1 MRRMAEF
8 IVALDD
14 GIYYQSLLLSDSM
27 QPTPPASMSRFNS
40 AFPNR
45 SRLLIAFT
53 LAIVL
58 ISLACVP
65 AAKAADHPNFLIIM
79 ADDCTYNDLPVY
91 GGQNALTPNLDSLAS
106 QGLVFNRAYLCM
118 SICQPCRSE
127 LYTGQFPLRNGCAWN
142 HAASRPT
149 TRSLPEHLSA
159 LGYRV
164 GIAGKTDISP
174 RECFPFEDVPGFDDN
189 CVRRPTKPHSL
200 DGVREFM
207 KRREDQSFCLVVAL
221 VEPHVPWVMGDASQ
235 YPPAKIK
242 LPPNIAQTPRTRED
256 FGKYLAEITYMDG
269 QVGEI
274 LATLKASG
282 KEENTLVLFTS
293 EQGSQF
299 PGNKWTCWDTG
310 LHTGLFAR
318 WPAKIAAGKRTDAL
332 VEYADIVPTL
342 LELAGGNPPTIGVTF
357 DGTSFA
363 DVLFGKKDNH
373 RQFTYGIHDNV
384 PEGPAYPSRT
394 VFDGRWRYIRNLTPN
409 ELYIQ
414 KYLMGTQGDGG
425 LNNPYWGTW
434 VFSSAAKPKS
444 YELVKRYMLRPAEE
458 LYDTATDSYEM
469 NNLAADP
476 KLAEI
481 KSKLSAELNRW
492 MAAQGDP
499 GVQIDTTEAF
509 EAAKRGEHMFFPKP

>member
-1 MRRMAEF
+1 
-8 IVALDD
+8 
-14 GIYYQSLLLSDSM
+14 
-27 QPTPPASMSRFNS
+27 
-40 AFPNR
+40 
-45 SRLLIAFT
+45 
-53 LAIVL
+53 
-58 ISLACVP
+58 
-65 AAKAADHPNFLIIM
+65 
-79 ADDCTYNDLPVY
+79 
-91 GGQNALTPNLDSLAS
+91 
-106 QGLVFNRAYLCM
+106 M

-149 TRSLPEHLSA
+149 TRSLPEFLGG

-164 GIAGKTDISP
+164 GIAGKVDVSP
-174 RECFPFEDVPGFDDN
+174 RKCFPFEGVPGFDDN
-189 CVRRPTKPHSL
+189 CVRNPTRPHSL
-200 DGVREFM
+200 DGVRDFISR
-207 KRREDQSFCLVVAL
+207 KPQQPFCLVVAL

-235 YPPAKIK
+235 YPPRKIK
-242 LPPNIAQTPRTRED
+242 LPPNIADTPRTRED
-256 FGKYLAEITYMDG
+256 FGRYLAEITYMDG

-274 LATLKASG
+274 LAALKSAG
-282 KEENTLVLFTS
+282 VEDNTLVLFTS

-310 LHTGLFAR
+310 LHTGLLAR
-318 WPAKIAAGKRTDAL
+318 WPGKIKPGQRTQAM

-342 LELAGGNPPTIGVTF
+342 LELAGGNPADIGVTL

-363 DVLFGKKDNH
+363 AVLRGETDTH
-373 RQFTYGIHDNV
+373 RPFTYGIHDNV

-394 VFDGRWRYIRNLTPN
+394 VSDGRWRYIRNLTPN

-444 YELVKRYMLRPAEE
+444 YDLVKRYMLRPAEE
-458 LYDTATDSYEM
+458 LYDTSADPYEM
-469 NNLAADP
+469 NNLASDP
-476 KLAEI
+476 KLAET
-481 KSKLSAELNRW
+481 KARLGAELDRW

-499 GVQIDTTEAF
+499 GAAIDTLEAL
-509 EAAKRGEHMFFPKP
+509 EAAKRGEHKYFPAP